1 MEKEQIPL
9 KEAEIGLLGDTN
21 VGKYSLCQTYIKQE
35 FHDHYYSRIGTDKFD
50 KKIILDNGK
59 EIKLI
64 LWATNG
70 QERFRSISLQTIK
83 NATGIV
89 LVADLTNKRT
99 FENINIWLQKIKNK
113 FDNPCVVLFGNK
125 ADLKEK
131 MEISSEEAKKYA
143 EKNGLIYFE
152 TSAKTKQGI
161 NEGFSYIANQAY
173 KIAEQNLIKRNST
186 KSKSKCSIF

>member
-1 MEKEQIPL
+1 M
-9 KEAEIGLLGDTN
+9 
-21 VGKYSLCQTYIKQE
+21 LCQTYIEQE
-35 FHDHYYSRIGTDKFD
+35 FHDHNYSRIGPDRFE

-64 LWATNG
+64 ILATNG
-70 QERFRSISLQTIK
+70 QERFHSLSLLAIK

>member
-1 MEKEQIPL
+1 M
-9 KEAEIGLLGDTN
+9 
-21 VGKYSLCQTYIKQE
+21 
-35 FHDHYYSRIGTDKFD
+35 
-50 KKIILDNGK
+50 DNGK
-59 EIKLI
+59 EIKLF

-70 QERFRSISLQTIK
+70 QERFHSLSLKTIK
-83 NATGIV
+83 NIPVTGIV
-89 LVADLTNKRT
+89 IVADLTNKRT
-99 FENINIWLQKIKNK
+99 FENINIWLKNIKNK

-125 ADLKEK
+125 ADLKDK
-131 MEISSEEAKKYA
+131 IEITSEEAKKYA

-186 KSKSKCSIF
+186 KSKSK